1 MLCSMD
7 MNATFSFRFFFRSI
21 SFDLLHLHRH
31 RCLLGNVSKC
41 SIHGCCLFFL
51 FGDQQPRLFDLNWQ
65 PVCVYVIA
73 IMANRIACMSIT
85 PFTFSKYSHRLLVV
99 SLLFLFVCY
108 FFSLKYSVCVCER
121 DRDGGSTMWFSCLN
135 YEVYATNTRY

>member
-1 MLCSMD
+1 MSMSSAV
-7 MNATFSFRFFFRSI
+7 NAVFNGHECHILSFRFFFCSI
-21 SFDLLHLHRH
+21 SFDLLHRH
-31 RCLLGNVSKC
+31 RRLLGNVSKC
-41 SIHGCCLFFL
+41 SIHGSCCFL

-99 SLLFLFVCY
+99 SLVFFVCLLI
-108 FFSLKYSVCVCER
+108 FSLATRRACVRETEI
-121 DRDGGSTMWFSCLN
+121 DNVIFVL
-135 YEVYATNTRY
+135 EL